1 MPLAPVPVNNV
12 DRSGVS
18 GCRSVYMTSLRF
30 ASYEF
35 QYYTLFN
42 GEGLSFM
49 DLCIHS
55 AVCCCFVKLC
65 LHHLSV

>member
-42 GEGLSFM
+42 GEGFKFHGPVHA
-49 DLCIHS
+49 LC
-55 AVCCCFVKLC
+55 
-65 LHHLSV
+65 SVLLLRQTLFASP